1 MNAVYR
7 KEMRQYF
14 RSPIGYVFLAIFL
27 FINAFYFLLQNL
39 LTRSGD
45 ITDYFGAVI
54 TLEMFLIPMLTMR
67 SFAEE
72 KKQRTDV
79 FLLTM
84 PVGRWDLVL
93 GKFLAAESVFLMG
106 IAVTLAFPAM
116 LALCGSAQLFITLGN
131 YVGIILLMSA
141 FIAVGLFASALSEN
155 QIVAAVLSYVMIFLL
170 WYSYGLGAAVQN
182 ETLLLF
188 INQVSVMRLYHEL
201 VRGVFNPAG
210 VVLYVVIAFIFLFL
224 TAFVLQRKR
233 G

>member
-1 MNAVYR
+1 MKAVYR

-14 RSPIGYVFLAIFL
+14 RSPVGYVFLAIFL

-45 ITDYFGAVI
+45 ITDYFQPAV

-72 KKQRTDV
+72 RKQRTDI

-84 PVGRWDLVL
+84 PVDCRAVVL

-106 IAVTLAFPAM
+106 LGATLVFPVI
-116 LALCGSAQLFITLGN
+116 LALCGSAQPLITLGN
-131 YVGIILLMSA
+131 YLGIILLMSA
-141 FIAVGLFASALSEN
+141 FIAVGIFASALSEN
-155 QIVAAVLSYVMIFLL
+155 QIVAAILSYVIIFLL
-170 WYSYGLGAAVQN
+170 WYSYGLGSAVQSGLLL
-182 ETLLLF
+182 TLL
-188 INQVSVMRLYHEL
+188 NRVSVMRTYHEL
-201 VRGVFNPAG
+201 VMGILDPAG
-210 VVLYVVIAFIFLFL
+210 ILLYVVITFIFLVF
-224 TAFVLQRKR
+224 TTCAIQKKR

>member
-1 MNAVYR
+1 MRAVYR

-14 RSPIGYVFLAIFL
+14 RSPVGYVFLAIFL

-45 ITDYFGAVI
+45 ITDYFQAVV

-72 KKQRTDV
+72 RKQRTDV

-84 PVGRWDLVL
+84 PVDCRGVVL

-106 IAVTLAFPAM
+106 LGTTLAFPVI
-116 LALCGSAQLFITLGN
+116 LALCGSAQPLITLGN
-131 YVGIILLMSA
+131 YLGILLLMSA
-141 FIAVGLFASALSEN
+141 FIAVGIFASAVSEN

-170 WYSYGLGAAVQN
+170 WYSYGLGSAIRSEA
-182 ETLLLF
+182 LLALL
-188 INQVSVMRLYHEL
+188 NRVSVMRTYHEL
-201 VRGVFNPAG
+201 VMGVLDPAG
-210 VVLYVVIAFIFLFL
+210 ILLYVVIAFIFLVL
-224 TAFVLQRKR
+224 TTCAIQKKR